1 MNLSLSLQAAL
12 GLAIG
17 EVRSRHHEFL
27 TLEHILYGI
36 AKIPPGRRLLEGCG
50 GDAAEII
57 RILERFFSTQLEAGE
72 TWEEGR
78 NVDQTVAVQRVME
91 KVIAGLQALG
101 RERVGISDVLA
112 GILEEDDDSWAAYC
126 LRKQGITRD
135 ELLNALAEED
145 PSPDSPGQSVEEESE
160 GQKEMADPLE
170 RFASDLTERAREG
183 QLDPLVG
190 REQELART
198 FEVLARRRKNNP
210 LYVGEPGTGKTAMA
224 EGLALSIVSGN
235 VPEKFRNISVYSLDL
250 GALLAGTKYR
260 GEFEARFKAVLKALE
275 KKPGSILFID
285 EIHSLVGAGS
295 TSGGSMD
302 ASNMLKPALSQGG
315 LRCVGSTT
323 HDEFRNHLEKD
334 RALARR
340 FQCIEIGEP
349 SVDECE
355 AILQGLQARY
365 ESHHGVRYEQEAL
378 RQAAELSA
386 RYVQDRLLPDKAID
400 VMDEAGAQ
408 VSLRPGSKS
417 GDAVTV
423 RDIERVVARMAG
435 IPEASVSGEE
445 RERLRTLEQKL
456 KSRIFGQDKA
466 VDVVCRAVLR
476 SRAGL
481 GHSSRPA
488 GAFLFCGPTGVGKTE
503 LARQLAALLGI
514 AFLRYD
520 MSEYMEKHAVA
531 RLIGAPPGYVGFE
544 QGGLL
549 TEAVRRSPHALVLL
563 DEIEKAH
570 PDVFNILLQVMDY
583 ATLTD
588 NTGRKA
594 DFRNVIVIMTSNVGA
609 REVAAGGIGFVEN
622 ASSSAAWRGM
632 KAVENAFS
640 PEFRNRLDAIVP
652 FSGLGPE
659 LMGCI
664 IDREIASLNEG
675 LAEKNIRL
683 ALSPEAR
690 EWLAKE
696 GYSPALGARPLQ
708 RLLREALEDPLAM
721 EVLFGSLRNGGR
733 AEALPPEEGAR
744 RLRLRVEPGPSAEN
758 AG

>member
-1 MNLSLSLQAAL
+1 MNLSLTLQAAL
-12 GLAIG
+12 GLAID

-36 AKIPPGRRLLEGCG
+36 AKIPPGRKLLEDCG
-50 GDAAEII
+50 GNVAEII
-57 RILERFFSTQLEAGE
+57 RILERFFSTQLE
-72 TWEEGR
+72 TDKIWEEGR

-101 RERVGISDVLA
+101 RENVGISDVLA
-112 GILEEDDDSWAAYC
+112 GILEEDEDSWAAYC
-126 LRKQGITRD
+126 LRKQGISRD
-135 ELLNALAEED
+135 SVLNSLADDSVPFMREED
-145 PSPDSPGQSVEEESE
+145 A
-160 GQKEMADPLE
+160 GQKKQEDPLE
-170 RFASDLTERAREG
+170 RFASDLTELARAG
-183 QLDPLVG
+183 QIDPIVG
-190 REQELART
+190 RERELART

-235 VPEKFRNISVYSLDL
+235 VPERFRNISVYSLDL
-250 GALLAGTKYR
+250 GAMLAGTKYR
-260 GEFEARFKAVLKALE
+260 GEFESRFKAVLKALE
-275 KKPGSILFID
+275 KKQGSILFID

-295 TSGGSMD
+295 TSNDSMD
-302 ASNMLKPALSQGG
+302 ASNLLKPALSQGR

-323 HDEFRNHLEKD
+323 HDEYRNRLEKD

-349 SVDECE
+349 TVEECE
-355 AILQGLQARY
+355 AILKGLQARY
-365 ESHHGVRYEQEAL
+365 EAYHNVRYDQEAL

-408 VSLRPGSKS
+408 ASLRQGGKN
-417 GDAVTV
+417 GDAVTAQ
-423 RDIERVVARMAG
+423 DIERVVARMAG

-456 KSRIFGQDKA
+456 KTRIFGQDKA
-466 VDVVCRAVLR
+466 VDYVCRAVLR

-481 GHSSRPA
+481 RHSTRPA

-503 LARQLAALLGI
+503 LARQLAGLLGI
-514 AFLRYD
+514 TFLRYD

-563 DEIEKAH
+563 DEIEKGH

-594 DFRNVIVIMTSNVGA
+594 DFRNVIVIMTTNVGA
-609 REVAAGGIGFVEN
+609 REMAAGGLGFAGN
-622 ASSSAAWRGM
+622 TARSAAWRGM
-632 KAVENAFS
+632 KAVENTFS

-659 LMGCI
+659 LMGSI
-664 IDREIASLNEG
+664 VDREIAVLNEG
-675 LAEKNIRL
+675 LAEKHIRL
-683 ALSPEAR
+683 FLSPEAR
-690 EWLAKE
+690 DWLAKE

-708 RLLREALEDPLAM
+708 RLLREALEDPLAA
-721 EVLFGSLRNGGR
+721 EVLFGSLCGGGCV
-733 AEALPPEEGAR
+733 EVLPPEKGTR
-744 RLRLRVEPGPSAEN
+744 CLRLRFEANQFPEN
-758 AG
+758 TD